1 MVSDKKEDL
10 HREFVK
16 HMLKKAETK
25 DTPPEAM
32 TILSPTGKDPEVRP
46 QDFTISE
53 EDLKKAEENVK
64 RIKNSVK

>member
-25 DTPPEAM
+25 DALPETM
-32 TILSPTGKDPEVRP
+32 TMLSPGKDPEISP
-46 QDFTISE
+46 QDFTIRE